1 VIDDW
6 GAAPGRPTPEE
17 DASMAVVVGYV
28 PTPEGLAALRQAA
41 QESLLRR
48 VRLVVINSTQAGKD
62 LVPGDAERYE
72 LALQEVRK
80 ELDGAGIEHEERMLA
95 GSEPADDL
103 IAVAA
108 EVSADCLVIGLR
120 RRTPVGKL
128 ILGMNAQRILLEAS
142 CPVLA
147 VKSEL

>member
-1 VIDDW
+1 
-6 GAAPGRPTPEE
+6 
-17 DASMAVVVGYV
+17 MAVVVGYV
-28 PTPEGLAALRQAA
+28 PTPEGLAALRHAA

-48 VRLVVINSTQAGKD
+48 VRLVVIDSTQAGKD
-62 LVPGDAERYE
+62 VVPGDAERYE
-72 LALQEVRK
+72 AALQAVRE
-80 ELDGAGIEHEERMLA
+80 ELDAAGIEHEERPLA

-103 IAVAA
+103 IAVAS
-108 EVSADCLVIGLR
+108 EVDADCLVIGLR

-147 VKSEL
+147 VKSEP